1 MRAFFVCLAIGAF
14 VMAVAPDPAPAQDQ
28 PCQSTVE
35 QVLAMHGMKLSDV
48 EVFGWRTDR
57 FAYKGGE
64 DGPVDGYRFYA
75 RPKSCQDGELSIE
88 MGSGCG
94 LQDTFTHGGCRIKGI
109 PHIWW

>member
-1 MRAFFVCLAIGAF
+1 MRTVSLLMIIGFLIGAT
-14 VMAVAPDPAPAQDQ
+14 ALSPARAQDQ

-35 QVLAMHGMKLSDV
+35 QVLAMHGMKLGDV

-75 RPKSCQDGELSIE
+75 RPKSCESGELSIE
-88 MGSGCG
+88 MGSECG
-94 LQDTFTHGGCRIKGI
+94 VQDTFTHGGCRIKGI